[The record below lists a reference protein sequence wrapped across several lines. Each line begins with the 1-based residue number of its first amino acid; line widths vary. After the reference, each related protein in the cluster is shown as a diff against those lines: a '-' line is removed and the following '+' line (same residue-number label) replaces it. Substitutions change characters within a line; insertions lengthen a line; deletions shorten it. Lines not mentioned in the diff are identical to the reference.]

1 MILKNYIEKKCRE
14 MMKLFCKTMG
24 SKLQK
29 MWRTIL
35 EFLLEIKGSN

>member
-1 MILKNYIEKKCRE
+1 MILKNYIA
-14 MMKLFCKTMG
+14 KTMQRNDEIVLQDNG

-35 EFLLEIKGSN
+35 EFL